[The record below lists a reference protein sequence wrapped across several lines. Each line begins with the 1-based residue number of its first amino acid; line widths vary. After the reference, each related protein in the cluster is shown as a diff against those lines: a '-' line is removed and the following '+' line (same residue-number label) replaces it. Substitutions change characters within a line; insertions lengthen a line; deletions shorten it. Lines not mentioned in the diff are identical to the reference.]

1 MRGLKPEVMK
11 VEVAVMKPAV
21 MKVEVAV
28 MKVEVQS
35 ERGR

>member
-21 MKVEVAV
+21 MKVEV
-28 MKVEVQS
+28 QS
-35 ERGR
+35 ERVR

>member
-35 ERGR
+35 ERVR